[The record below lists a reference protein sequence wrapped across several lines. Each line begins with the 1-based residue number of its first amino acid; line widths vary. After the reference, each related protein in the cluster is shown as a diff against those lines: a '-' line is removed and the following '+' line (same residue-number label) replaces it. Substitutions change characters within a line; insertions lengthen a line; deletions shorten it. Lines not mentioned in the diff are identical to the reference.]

1 ARRAVHQTNRRT
13 RHNVYRSAHVGIA
26 TSCRQCVLLPKAA
39 GRAFGV
45 SGLIIAATC
54 MRWPQVGSDGCA
66 QAGPHVA
73 HGLCLALRPSLV
85 RLAVRLI
92 ALPIRQA
99 RAA

>member
-1 ARRAVHQTNRRT
+1 MRAAAEVRRPRLRRE
-13 RHNVYRSAHVGIA
+13 R
-26 TSCRQCVLLPKAA
+26 
-39 GRAFGV
+39 
-45 SGLIIAATC
+45 LIIAVTC